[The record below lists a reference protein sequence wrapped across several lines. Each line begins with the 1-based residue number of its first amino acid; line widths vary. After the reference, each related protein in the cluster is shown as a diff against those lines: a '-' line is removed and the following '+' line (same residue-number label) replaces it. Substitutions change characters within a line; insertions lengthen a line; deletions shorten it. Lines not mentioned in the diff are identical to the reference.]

1 MDFAALVTYCGTL
14 KESVVGETEIWAEA
28 KQANN
33 TTYTTTHETQRM
45 HFVALNMSAPILVQL
60 RHLGCRPFLSLLHDA
75 AIGFIFT
82 LAAEDSLM
90 LQDPVVPAGQVIPD
104 ALSFKL

>member
-1 MDFAALVTYCGTL
+1 
-14 KESVVGETEIWAEA
+14 
-28 KQANN
+28 
-33 TTYTTTHETQRM
+33 
-45 HFVALNMSAPILVQL
+45 
-60 RHLGCRPFLSLLHDA
+60 LSLLHDA